1 MDPRERA
8 KLRSEISTAFETGSI
23 FQADNEKLL
32 QYLQSLCSEDVPNE
46 AVRHRELLR
55 GFTINYIQMARL
67 IGLLETRN
75 KRTQLW
81 FMVLAVGSILL
92 GLIELLF

>member
-23 FQADNEKLL
+23 SQADNEQLL
-32 QYLQSLCSEDVPNE
+32 PYLQSLCRGVPE
-46 AVRHRELLR
+46 RSCRHRELLR

-75 KRTQLW
+75 KRTQLL

>member
-23 FQADNEKLL
+23 FQADDEKLL

-67 IGLLETRN
+67 IGLLGTKEHSSGS
-75 KRTQLW
+75 W
-81 FMVLAVGSILL
+81 FWQ
-92 GLIELLF
+92 